1 MLATAGSEELHVTAV
16 VMICVLPSLNV
27 PVAEYARRDAGA
39 STAVAGLTAIET
51 SVTELTFNG
60 ADPVTP
66 SSVALIFAVPGPTAV
81 TTGPPPV
88 VATATLS
95 EAQVESEVMI
105 CVLESLNVPVAV
117 NVRFVPGAIVL
128 PVGVTEIDTSWA
140 LVTVR
145 ITEALTVPTA
155 AVMVVHPGL
164 RPLASP

>member
-1 MLATAGSEELHVTAV
+1 MLATPGSEEVHVTAV
-16 VMICVLPSLNV
+16 VMFCVLPSLNV

-51 SVTELTFNG
+51 SVTELTCKG

-66 SSVALIFAVPGPTAV
+66 SNVALIFAVPGPTAV

-95 EAQVESEVMI
+95 EVHVESEVMI

-117 NVRFVPGAIVL
+117 NVKFVPGAIVL
-128 PVGVTEIDTSWA
+128 PEGVTEIVTSVA
-140 LVTVR
+140 LLTVR

-155 AVMVVHPGL
+155 AVMVVVPGL